1 MLDVSS
7 NTSTI
12 TTSTTTTTTSVV
24 ASSSTQPNVSTGV
37 GSQSAASA
45 LSSATSTCTAAAI
58 ADAFDIF
65 DHSGNRTIDVREL
78 GTVLRY
84 LGYVPSQADLREL
97 AVNVEDHEATGT
109 VHLAAFLPYV
119 ENAISEY
126 KYQPASA
133 SELLSAFRA
142 LDPER
147 TGTVSR
153 ECMESAL
160 RYDGEPFEDEELE
173 EMMSVATIETA
184 AGGTVIP
191 YELYINKILV
201 KTEEKVLRMKETC
214 VSLVNG
220 CHYNR
225 NSAVLIE
232 TVRGVF

>member
-1 MLDVSS
+1 MMDASS
-7 NTSTI
+7 TTSTI
-12 TTSTTTTTTSVV
+12 TTTTATTTTSVV
-24 ASSSTQPNVSTGV
+24 TSSSAHPNASIATGV
-37 GSQSAASA
+37 GSQTAASA

-147 TGTVSR
+147 IGTVSR

-160 RYDGEPFEDEELE
+160 RHDGEPFEDEELE

-201 KTEEKVLRMKETC
+201 TKWDTEQYGSNTTTITTTNSKI
-214 VSLVNG
+214 S
-220 CHYNR
+220 NR
-225 NSAVLIE
+225 K
-232 TVRGVF
+232 

>member
-1 MLDVSS
+1 MS
-7 NTSTI
+7 NATATTFTI
-12 TTSTTTTTTSVV
+12 TTSNATTTTSSVV
-24 ASSSTQPNVSTGV
+24 TSSLVQPNTSITTAGV
-37 GSQSAASA
+37 GSQSTTAA
-45 LSSATSTCTAAAI
+45 LSSSTSTCTAAAI

-142 LDPER
+142 LDSER
-147 TGTVSR
+147 TGTISR

-160 RYDGEPFEDEELE
+160 RHDGEPFEDEELE
-173 EMMSVATIETA
+173 EMMSAAAVETA
-184 AGGTVIP
+184 AGGVVIP

-201 KTEEKVLRMKETC
+201 TKWDTEQYGSNTTTITTT
-214 VSLVNG
+214 
-220 CHYNR
+220 
-225 NSAVLIE
+225 NSKISNKK
-232 TVRGVF
+232 

>member
-1 MLDVSS
+1 MLDASS
-7 NTSTI
+7 TTTTI
-12 TTSTTTTTTSVV
+12 TTSTATTTTSVI
-24 ASSSTQPNVSTGV
+24 ASSSVQPNASIATGV
-37 GSQSAASA
+37 GSQTAVTA

-153 ECMESAL
+153 ECIESAL
-160 RYDGEPFEDEELE
+160 RHDGEPFEDEELE
-173 EMMSVATIETA
+173 EMMSAAAVETA
-184 AGGTVIP
+184 TGGTVIP

-201 KTEEKVLRMKETC
+201 TKWDTEQYGNNTTTVTTTTSKI
-214 VSLVNG
+214 S
-220 CHYNR
+220 NR
-225 NSAVLIE
+225 N
-232 TVRGVF
+232 

>member
-1 MLDVSS
+1 MS
-7 NTSTI
+7 NATVPTFTI
-12 TTSTTTTTTSVV
+12 TTSNATTTTSVV
-24 ASSSTQPNVSTGV
+24 TSSSSLVQPNTSMAVGV
-37 GSQSAASA
+37 GTQSTTVA
-45 LSSATSTCTAAAI
+45 LSSSTSTCTAAAI

-147 TGTVSR
+147 TGTISR

-160 RYDGEPFEDEELE
+160 RHDGEPFEDEELE
-173 EMMSVATIETA
+173 EMMSAAAVETA
-184 AGGTVIP
+184 TGTTVIP

-201 KTEEKVLRMKETC
+201 TKWDTEQYGSNTTTITTTSSKISNKK
-214 VSLVNG
+214 
-220 CHYNR
+220 
-225 NSAVLIE
+225 NS
-232 TVRGVF
+232 

>member
-1 MLDVSS
+1 MLDTSAT
-7 NTSTI
+7 TSTI
-12 TTSTTTTTTSVV
+12 TTTTATTTTSVV
-24 ASSSTQPNVSTGV
+24 ASSSAQPNAPIATGV
-37 GSQSAASA
+37 GSQTAATA
-45 LSSATSTCTAAAI
+45 LSSATSNCTAAAI

-142 LDPER
+142 LDPDR

-160 RYDGEPFEDEELE
+160 RHDGEPFEDEELE
-173 EMMSVATIETA
+173 EMMSAATIETA

-201 KTEEKVLRMKETC
+201 TKWDTEQYSSNTMTITTTNSKI
-214 VSLVNG
+214 S
-220 CHYNR
+220 NR
-225 NSAVLIE
+225 N
-232 TVRGVF
+232 

>member
-1 MLDVSS
+1 MTDTTV
-7 NTSTI
+7 TTFTI
-12 TTSTTTTTTSVV
+12 TTSNATTTTSVV
-24 ASSSTQPNVSTGV
+24 TSSSVQPNTSIAAGVS
-37 GSQSAASA
+37 SQAATVA
-45 LSSATSTCTAAAI
+45 LSSSTSTCTAAAI

-109 VHLAAFLPYV
+109 VHLAEFLPYV

-147 TGTVSR
+147 TGTISR

-160 RYDGEPFEDEELE
+160 RHDGEPFEDEELE
-173 EMMSVATIETA
+173 EMMSAAAVETA
-184 AGGTVIP
+184 TGGMVIP

-201 KTEEKVLRMKETC
+201 TKWDTEQYGSTVTVTTANSKI
-214 VSLVNG
+214 S
-220 CHYNR
+220 NR
-225 NSAVLIE
+225 K
-232 TVRGVF
+232 

>member
-1 MLDVSS
+1 MLDTSS
-7 NTSTI
+7 TTSTI
-12 TTSTTTTTTSVV
+12 TTTTATTTTSVV
-24 ASSSTQPNVSTGV
+24 ASSSTLPNASTGV
-37 GSQSAASA
+37 SSQTAATA

-160 RYDGEPFEDEELE
+160 RHDGEPFEDEELE
-173 EMMSVATIETA
+173 EMMSAATIETA

-201 KTEEKVLRMKETC
+201 TKWDTEQYGSNTMTITTTNSKI
-214 VSLVNG
+214 S
-220 CHYNR
+220 NR
-225 NSAVLIE
+225 N
-232 TVRGVF
+232 